1 MTVGIP
7 LPFHVID
14 RSVTAMIARVLTA
27 ALLAGFVAGM
37 VVSLA
42 QAWQTEPLITSA
54 ELFEAVGVEHGRAI
68 DHNTEAWTP
77 ADGAQRRFGTLATN
91 VLTGVGF
98 ALVLAAAITLSG
110 RSVTAR
116 EGVLWGL
123 AGFASFAV
131 APALGM
137 PPALP
142 GMETASLEDRQL
154 WWVGATITTAGG
166 LWLMLLVKVRS
177 ANLLGVLLLALPH
190 LVGAPVLGVNQGD
203 ALPPQLAAEFAVATL
218 FVAALFW
225 TALGAT
231 LGRLLGTRDGF

>member
-14 RSVTAMIARVLTA
+14 RPVIAGIARVLTA
-27 ALLAGFVAGM
+27 ALLAGFVAGV

-54 ELFEAVGVEHGRAI
+54 ELFEAAGVKHDAAK

-98 ALVLAAAITLSG
+98 ALILAAAITLRG

-123 AGFASFAV
+123 AGFATFVV
-131 APALGM
+131 APALGT

-154 WWVGATITTAGG
+154 WWIGATIATAGG
-166 LWLMLLVKVRS
+166 LWLVLLVKVLS
-177 ANLLGVLLLALPH
+177 AKLLGVLLLALPH
-190 LVGAPVLGVNQGD
+190 FLGAPALDVNQGD

-225 TALGAT
+225 AALGAT
-231 LGRLLGTRDGF
+231 LGRLLGSRDGF